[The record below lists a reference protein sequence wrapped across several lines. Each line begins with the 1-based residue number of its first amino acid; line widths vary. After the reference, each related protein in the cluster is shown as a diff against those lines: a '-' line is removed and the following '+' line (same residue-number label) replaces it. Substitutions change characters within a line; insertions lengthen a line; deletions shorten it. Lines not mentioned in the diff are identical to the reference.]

1 MRARVAIVLLAGC
14 GRLGFD
20 PLGSSDG
27 GGGSGSVRVV
37 QVACGT
43 QHTCVR
49 SNLGQL
55 ACWGDNE
62 WGMLGQG
69 DTLTR
74 GNAPG
79 PLPTVNV
86 GSGAVGELESVSD
99 FTCARAGTATKCWGN
114 NDGAQLGTGDHTSR
128 GDMPNQMGD
137 ELPAVPLPTES
148 IGTGHYH
155 ACALA
160 AGAVRC
166 WGSNQLGELGYGDTM
181 PRDTLALITALP
193 AISLG
198 TDFAP
203 VAMWSGFNQT
213 CALTADQ
220 RLKCW
225 GYNTVGNLG
234 LGDTTTRG
242 DDPAGMGD
250 ALPEVDLG
258 GAATT
263 LSIGI
268 DHICAVLTDG
278 SVKCWGPNNSGQL
291 GVGDTETRGDQPG
304 EMGMALPAV
313 ELGTG
318 ARATQVATGREFSC
332 ALLATGDV
340 KCWGSNDHGQLG
352 QGDTTTRGDA
362 PGQLGDALSP
372 IPLAGPASEISAGQ
386 TYACAAL
393 VSGDVQC
400 WGSNNVGQLGRGD
413 TMDRGI
419 TPGDLTGV
427 ISAASLWP

>member
-1 MRARVAIVLLAGC
+1 MRGLVAAVLLAGC
-14 GRLGFD
+14 GRIGFD

-27 GGGSGSVRVV
+27 GGGGGVRIV

-49 SNLGQL
+49 SSLGQL

-69 DTLTR
+69 DTVTR

-79 PLPTVNV
+79 PLPIVSV
-86 GSGAVGELESVSD
+86 GSGAVVDDLESVSD
-99 FTCARAGTATKCWGN
+99 FTCARTGGQTKCWGN

-128 GDMPNQMGD
+128 GDMPDQMGNA
-137 ELPAVPLPTES
+137 LPAVPLPTES

-166 WGSNQLGELGYGDTM
+166 WGSNQLGELGYGDSM
-181 PRDTLALITALP
+181 PRDTVALIDALP
-193 AISLG
+193 PIALG
-198 TDFAP
+198 TDFVP

-225 GYNTVGNLG
+225 GYNADGNLG
-234 LGDTTTRG
+234 LGDTATRG
-242 DDPAGMGD
+242 DDPTDMGD

-258 GAATT
+258 GAATA

-268 DHICAVLTDG
+268 DHTCAVLADA
-278 SVKCWGPNNSGQL
+278 SVKCWGPNESGEL
-291 GVGDTETRGDQPG
+291 GVGDMQTRGDQPG
-304 EMGMALPAV
+304 EMGTALPAV
-313 ELGTG
+313 DLGTG
-318 ARATQVATGREFSC
+318 ARATQVATGRGFSC

-340 KCWGSNDHGQLG
+340 KCWGGNNHGQLG
-352 QGDTTTRGDA
+352 QGDTANRGGA
-362 PGQLGDALSP
+362 
-372 IPLAGPASEISAGQ
+372 AG
-386 TYACAAL
+386 
-393 VSGDVQC
+393 
-400 WGSNNVGQLGRGD
+400 
-413 TMDRGI
+413 
-419 TPGDLTGV
+419 
-427 ISAASLWP
+427 